1 MESGFLQTTTELLKG
16 TKESFYPCFNGIRVL
31 TLETL
36 IHEVLHT
43 VVSIL
48 VLMESGFLPNVEVV
62 EVVENQE
69 GFYPCFNGIR
79 VLTRLNNRYSI
90 CNHYSTYF
98 YFLIL
103 KNSYYIYTFSCIT
116 TSFPHRF
123 LSVNPFN
130 INAYNFIH
138 FCFSKKYPQQFF
150 DLLFYLP
157 RVYYYRDYY
166 SLLFRFYPL
175 ILI

>member
-1 MESGFLQTTTELLKG
+1 MESGFLR
-16 TKESFYPCFNGIRVL
+16 IRVL
-31 TLETL
+31 NNSRSALC
-36 IHEVLHT
+36 
-43 VVSIL
+43 
-48 VLMESGFLPNVEVV
+48 
-62 EVVENQE
+62 
-69 GFYPCFNGIR
+69 FYPCFNGIR
-79 VLTRLNNRYSI
+79 VLTRLNNWYSI
-90 CNHYSTYF
+90 CNHYSTCF

-138 FCFSKKYPQQFF
+138 FCFSKKYPQQFL

>member
-1 MESGFLQTTTELLKG
+1 MESGFLQRIELML
-16 TKESFYPCFNGIRVL
+16 ENG
-31 TLETL
+31 E
-36 IHEVLHT
+36 
-43 VVSIL
+43 
-48 VLMESGFLPNVEVV
+48 F
-62 EVVENQE
+62 

-90 CNHYSTYF
+90 CNHYSTCF

-123 LSVNPFN
+123 LLVNPFN

-138 FCFSKKYPQQFF
+138 FCFSKKYPQQFL
-150 DLLFYLP
+150 DLLFYLL
-157 RVYYYRDYY
+157 RVYYFRDYF